1 MTGSVDSRRMTPAQ
15 FQSVA
20 ARITASASV
29 TTIARSVLVDG
40 KKAIDV
46 ARDEGVT
53 RGFVSKIVARFWQ
66 ARHNMET
73 LTVTLPTERAAIV
86 RDWHREAQRE
96 LE

>member
-1 MTGSVDSRRMTPAQ
+1 MTAEQ
-15 FQSVA
+15 FKSVA
-20 ARITASASV
+20 ARVTASAS
-29 TTIARSVLVDG
+29 TTAIARSVLVDG

-53 RGFVSKIVARFWQ
+53 RGFVSKVVARFWQ

-73 LTVTLPTERAAIV
+73 LTVTLPSERAAIV
-86 RDWHREAQRE
+86 REWHREAQRE